1 MGLFG
6 RDDRTQRT
14 TPPEPPGPGRP
25 QAPSPSTGRDD
36 RTVISQAVRFEGT
49 LSGSGE
55 ILVNGTVQGTIEGS
69 ASITVEAPGKVTA
82 TIHGRTVTVAGTV
95 KGNMSADERIEL
107 GATAR
112 VEGDIT
118 APRIL
123 IRDGASFKGQVNMR
137 SPAPRPES
145 QPSATRKDAA
155 PRKPA

>member
-14 TPPEPPGPGRP
+14 TQPEPPRPGRP
-25 QAPSPSTGRDD
+25 EAPSTSTGRDD
-36 RTVISQAVRFEGT
+36 RTVISPAVRFEGT
-49 LSGSGE
+49 LSGGGE
-55 ILVNGTVQGTIEGS
+55 ILVNGSVQGTIEGS
-69 ASITVEAPGKVTA
+69 ASITIEVPGKVTA

>member
-6 RDDRTQRT
+6 RDERTQPST
-14 TPPEPPGPGRP
+14 APEPAGPARHESPPPSPGRGD
-25 QAPSPSTGRDD
+25 Q
-36 RTVISQAVRFEGT
+36 TVISQAVRCEGT

-55 ILVNGTVQGTIEGS
+55 IVVNGSVRGAIEGS
-69 ASITVEAPGKVTA
+69 ASITIEGPGKVTA
-82 TIHGRTVTVAGTV
+82 TIHGRTITVAGTV

-123 IRDGASFKGQVNMR
+123 IRDGATFKGQVNMR

-145 QPSATRKDAA
+145 QPPATRKDAA